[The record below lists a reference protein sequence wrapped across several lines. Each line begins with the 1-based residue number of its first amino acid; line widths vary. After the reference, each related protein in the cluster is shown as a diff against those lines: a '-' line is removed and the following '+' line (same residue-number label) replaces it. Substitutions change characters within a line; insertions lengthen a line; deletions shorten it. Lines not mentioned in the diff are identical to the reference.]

1 MRSLRSMYDAIEKEL
16 TPRVEATVRSE
27 EYRTASAVVH
37 RVRREVGTRIEE
49 LGAGVLHLVNLP
61 AGSDIRKLRRQIGEL
76 DFTVRQLCLELE
88 AERARTRQGIRDGA
102 DS

>member
-1 MRSLRSMYDAIEKEL
+1 MRSLRSVYDAIEKQL
-16 TPRVEATVRSE
+16 TPHVESTVRSDE
-27 EYRTASAVVH
+27 FRTAAALAN
-37 RVRREVGTRIEE
+37 RVRREVGTRIED

-76 DFTVRQLCLELE
+76 DFNVRQLRLELE
-88 AERARTRQGIRDGA
+88 AELARTRQEIRDGA